1 MHILGLISMVL
12 FSFAFVP
19 QIIAILSTKNVS
31 GISLWLWI
39 MVVSGYITGLV
50 YMLHIKDP
58 IAIVTYLV
66 GLFLA
71 SITTS
76 LVIYYRR
83 KKRE

>member
-1 MHILGLISMVL
+1 MHILGVISMAL

-19 QIIAILSTKNVS
+19 QIISIARTKNVS

-39 MVVSGYITGLV
+39 MVIGGYITGLA
-50 YMLHIKDP
+50 YMLHIKDQ

-71 SITTS
+71 AITTS
-76 LVIYYRR
+76 LVIYYKR
-83 KKRE
+83 K